1 MSATIGLIDGTI
13 GRDRPL
19 TNFSRPWVFATILA
33 VLLASPA
40 PVYSQTPSA
49 DINAALAARQRAGDD
64 AAERAADAAL
74 ISAVVGAIAANPG
87 AARAIVAA
95 AVAAAPDR
103 REAIVSR
110 ASAAYPGF
118 AGQFATPPQPAP
130 RVEPAAVAE
139 RRDPSLLDPGYLV
152 SIPLNAARILASPWR
167 FDKSDWINTAVV
179 LGVGGGLIALDKPIR
194 NFIQGDLRGG
204 ATDDAADFLREFGDT
219 YLLAMGLG
227 AAYVG
232 AELIGDEPLQE
243 TALLAEESLL
253 LASVLGLGIKW
264 VSQRDRPDSGK
275 SSTSWSPFS
284 FDDSNTSFPS
294 GHAINAFSVASVIA
308 SQYEDYPWAAPI
320 AYTLATGTALSRL
333 NQDKHWA
340 SDAFVG
346 AAVGYFVGKMVVRYN
361 PFNPAQGVTLR
372 PWGGADARGL
382 SLAIEY

>member
-1 MSATIGLIDGTI
+1 MTIFT
-13 GRDRPL
+13 
-19 TNFSRPWVFATILA
+19 RPWVFATILA
-33 VLLASPA
+33 VLLASATPIH
-40 PVYSQTPSA
+40 SQTPSA
-49 DINAALAARQRAGDD
+49 DI
-64 AAERAADAAL
+64 DAAL
-74 ISAVVGAIAANPG
+74 ISAVVASIANHPG

-95 AVAAAPDR
+95 AVAAAPDM
-103 REAIVSR
+103 REAIIAQ

-118 AGQFATPPQPAP
+118 AGQFMAPLPAVP
-130 RVEPAAVAE
+130 VAAPVTAPAITAETE
-139 RRDPSLLDPGYLV
+139 RRDPSLLDPGYLK
-152 SIPLNAARILASPWR
+152 SIPLNAARILVSPWR
-167 FDKSDWINTAVV
+167 FDKADWINTAVV

-194 NFIQGDLRGG
+194 DFIQGDLRSG
-204 ATDDAADFLREFGDT
+204 ATDDAADFLRGFGDT
-219 YLLAMGLG
+219 HLLALGLG

-232 AELIGDEPLQE
+232 GELIGDEPLQE

-253 LASVLGLGIKW
+253 LASALGLGIKW
-264 VSQRDRPDSGK
+264 LSQRDRPDSGK

-308 SQYEDYPWAAPI
+308 SQYEDYAWAAPI

-333 NQDKHWA
+333 NRDKHWA

-361 PFNPAQGVTLR
+361 PFNPARGVTLG